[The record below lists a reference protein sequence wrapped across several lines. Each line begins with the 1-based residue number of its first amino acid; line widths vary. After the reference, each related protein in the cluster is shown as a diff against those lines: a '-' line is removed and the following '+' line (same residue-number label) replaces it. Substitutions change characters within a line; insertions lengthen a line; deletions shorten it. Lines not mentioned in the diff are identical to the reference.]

1 MAAINNIEIFGLV
14 CKETNPPVIN
24 IKRGKDKQAQ
34 IMTITSPI
42 RNVSIHDINM
52 VPLGKKERICSKITG
67 CTVTPNGIF
76 IFADRGM
83 DGLHIIKDNLYT
95 KLPVSRYA

>member
-42 RNVSIHDINM
+42 RNVSIQSSILSSIAD
-52 VPLGKKERICSKITG
+52 V
-67 CTVTPNGIF
+67 
-76 IFADRGM
+76 FAALTM
-83 DGLHIIKDNLYT
+83 FYIANNPT
-95 KLPVSRYA
+95 QSV